1 HAPDATSFAQVAS
14 CRHVAKPA
22 ALTAGASLL
31 YSATPRD
38 RTATPA
44 LASRAP
50 GPGAGAEEPAGAVRV
65 GDESQCMKDE
75 RCNTVKRSPGLR
87 SASRVL
93 TLGVT
98 LFLTAACSSAPA
110 TPASAP
116 AATSAPAA
124 AAAPTSAPAAAAASS
139 GGAAGPTLIMGYDQ
153 SDVKTLDPGREFEF
167 AAAFVD
173 LNTYDTLVVPKGPDD
188 LTTFVPH
195 LAKEWKI
202 SPDGTEY
209 TFTLRDDVK
218 FASGNPFTADDV
230 KF

>member
-116 AATSAPAA
+116 APTSAPAAAAPTTAPAA
-124 AAAPTSAPAAAAASS
+124 AAAPTSAPAAASS

-195 LAKEWKI
+195 PAKE
-202 SPDGTEY
+202 
-209 TFTLRDDVK
+209 
-218 FASGNPFTADDV
+218 
-230 KF
+230 